1 MICVAYDLTPV
12 LLSPAG
18 VGRYARDLLEALERR
33 DDVAVERVVASR
45 RRPSGVVG
53 RIALGLA
60 RELVYYPRALGRRA
74 RRLGANLV
82 HCPAPAGPRVKR
94 LPVVLTIHDVLAW
107 RSPDLFTRAN
117 ALQHRFVVRPALER
131 AARIVTGSDFTR
143 RELMELFDLAD
154 ERIAVTPWGLH
165 DRFRPTEPDPEW
177 LEHRFGVAQPY
188 VLTVATLEPRK
199 NLGALLRAFERLRA
213 NFPTHTLV
221 VAGGVGW
228 KVGGLLAELD
238 QASERLVHTGYVTDA
253 ELVRLYGGAACFVY
267 PSLYEGFGFPPLEAM
282 ACGTPVVTS
291 DGTSLPEV
299 VGDAALLVEPTDI
312 DALATAIE
320 DVLSSP
326 QRAEDLRQRGLA
338 RARHFTW
345 DACAAATVEVYRE
358 AVGA

>member
-1 MICVAYDLTPV
+1 VIRVAYDLTPV

-33 DDVAVERVVASR
+33 DDVEIARVAASS
-45 RRPSGVVG
+45 RRPSGLVG

-74 RRLGANLV
+74 RGLGASLV
-82 HCPAPAGPRVKR
+82 HCPAPAGPRASG

-107 RSPDLFTRAN
+107 RSPELFTRAN
-117 ALQHRFVVRPALER
+117 ALQHRLVVRPALQR

-143 RELMELFDLAD
+143 RELMDLFDVPD

-165 DRFRPTEPDPEW
+165 ARFKPTEPDPEW
-177 LEHRFGVAQPY
+177 LEHRFGVTQPY
-188 VLTVATLEPRK
+188 ILTVATLEPRK
-199 NLGALLRAFERLRA
+199 NLGALLRAFEEL
-213 NFPTHTLV
+213 PEDLPPHTLV
-221 VAGGVGW
+221 VAGAVGW

-238 QASERLVHTGYVTDA
+238 QASSQLVYTGYITDA

-291 DGTSLPEV
+291 DRTSLPEI
-299 VGDAALLVEPTDI
+299 VGDAGLLVDPTDI
-312 DALATAIE
+312 DALATAIS
-320 DVLSSP
+320 DVLGSP
-326 QRAEDLRQRGLA
+326 QRAHDLRRKGLE
-338 RARHFTW
+338 RSRRFTW
-345 DACAAATVEVYRE
+345 ETCAAQTVQVYHE
-358 AVGA
+358 AVAA